1 MFGLEYEA
9 MAAPAN
15 MSSLPPNVDRG
26 SGILIDSW
34 IEAVLGI
41 SMTLLRF
48 YTRSKI
54 IRIVGW
60 DDWTM
65 GFATVSN
72 FYRQTSHGSDI

>member
-15 MSSLPPNVDRG
+15 TSSLPSNVDRG
-26 SGILIDSW
+26 PGILIISW

-41 SMTLLRF
+41 SMTILRF
-48 YTRSKI
+48 YTRSRI

-65 GFATVSN
+65 AFATVSI
-72 FYRQTSHGSDI
+72 FHR